1 MSFWSVGG
9 FLNSSGSRVQ
19 VIWLVSLHTG
29 LDHLKANM
37 AWLTGTRAIEKEV
50 SILKAYFC
58 IDLVVW

>member
-1 MSFWSVGG
+1 M
-9 FLNSSGSRVQ
+9 NSSGSRVQ

-37 AWLTGTRAIEKEV
+37 AWLTGLTGTRAIEKEV